1 MRELN
6 RQSAQG
12 VGTKLEQM
20 AARAHNQ
27 IAELRTKLELEV
39 AKTIDL
45 ESKLRD
51 EQDSNHCRQ
60 SRLNV
65 ALELSQSELRDCQEQ
80 LRSLKATIPARDA
93 EMEELKKE
101 LIQKTKQLEN
111 AVVNEQTFI
120 SMQEQI
126 ERICAENEQLRNQLE
141 VIIKLI

>member
-1 MRELN
+1 MRELS

-12 VGTKLEQM
+12 VGNKLEQM

-27 IAELRTKLELEV
+27 LAELRTKLELEA
-39 AKTIDL
+39 AKTSDL
-45 ESKLRD
+45 ENKLRN

-65 ALELSQSELRDCQEQ
+65 ALELAQSELKDCQEQ

-101 LIQKTKQLEN
+101 LVQKNKQLEN
-111 AVVNEQTFI
+111 AVVNEQTVM

-126 ERICAENEQLRNQLE
+126 ERLAAENDHLKNQLE
-141 VIIKLI
+141 VR